1 MNSPLPAQ
9 FAALSASQLSAAAP
23 DVLQK
28 ALIAAM
34 TEVTRAKKQL
44 EHIENA
50 IDLRYAQQAKAL
62 RLAQGKDTGVVHFD
76 DGDVR
81 VTADL
86 PKKVEWDQK
95 KLSELIA
102 RIAAAGDNPAEFIET
117 SYRVS
122 ETKYQAWQESLR
134 SQFAPART
142 VKVGKA
148 TYRLALLSELSPC

>member
-1 MNSPLPAQ
+1 MNSQLLSQVLAMPAT
-9 FAALSASQLSAAAP
+9 QLSEASP
-23 DVLQK
+23 DLLQK

-34 TEVTRAKKQL
+34 TEVTHAKKQL
-44 EHIENA
+44 EHIERA
-50 IDLRYAQQAKAL
+50 LDMRYAEQAKVL

-76 DGDVR
+76 DGNVR

-95 KLSELIA
+95 QLHELIL
-102 RIAAAGDNPAEFIET
+102 RIASGGDNPAEYIET

-134 SQFAPART
+134 SQFTPART

-148 TYRLALLSELSPC
+148 NYRLALLSD

>member
-1 MNSPLPAQ
+1 MKLI
-9 FAALSASQLSAAAP
+9 AP
-23 DVLQK
+23 DKILATPVSELADQPSDSLFRLKNDAADFLATAK
-28 ALIAAM
+28 AI
-34 TEVTRAKKQL
+34 V
-44 EHIENA
+44 EHLDRSL
-50 IDLRYAQQAKAL
+50 DLKYVDRAQQL

-76 DGDVR
+76 DGNVS

-95 KLSELIA
+95 QLHELVL
-102 RIAAAGDNPAEFIET
+102 RIASGGDNPAEFIET

-134 SQFAPART
+134 SQFNPART

-148 TYRLALLSELSPC
+148 SYRLALLSE